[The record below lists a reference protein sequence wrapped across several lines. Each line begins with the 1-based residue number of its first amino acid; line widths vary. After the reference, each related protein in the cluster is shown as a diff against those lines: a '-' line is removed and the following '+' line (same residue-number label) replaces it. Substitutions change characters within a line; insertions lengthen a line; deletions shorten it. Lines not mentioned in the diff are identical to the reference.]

1 MFLIRPESKKPAG
14 EKHESHTL
22 GGWGDFTISLN
33 PGGLELLTGQVP
45 GASETSNKFYGQYKG
60 GKLKRLLSKVGI
72 TKSFAHCSK
81 VNEK

>member
-33 PGGLELLTGQVP
+33 PGGLELLP
-45 GASETSNKFYGQYKG
+45 AASETSNKFYGQYKG

-72 TKSFAHCSK
+72 TKSFAHCAK